1 MGPMIPRTELLLST
15 KPAQLRDAPRVHA
28 VYAQSP
34 GYFELL
40 GAELPTLAD
49 VESELAAALSDPE
62 RHLELLYLG
71 DEAVGLLDYKKHH
84 PKPHAATLSLVLIAE
99 PFRGRGLG
107 QAAVRHLEKTLAPE
121 TQELF
126 AVVYGNNPGAERF
139 FTTLGYRFKKS
150 GGPAVK
156 WFSKPLSEGP

>member
-1 MGPMIPRTELLLST
+1 MIPSTELPLRAQ
-15 KPAQLRDAPRVHA
+15 PAQPEDAPRVHA
-28 VYAQSP
+28 IYAQSP

-49 VESELAAALSDPE
+49 VESELAAALSDPG
-62 RHLELLYLG
+62 RSLELLFLG
-71 DEAVGLLDYKKHH
+71 EEAVGLIDYKTHH
-84 PKPHAATLSLVLIAE
+84 PEPQAATLSLVLIAE
-99 PFRGRGLG
+99 PYRGRGLG
-107 QAAVRHLEKTLAPE
+107 QAAVRHLEKTLAPKVR
-121 TQELF
+121 ELY